1 MDRLD
6 KAIADVAY
14 VLDTLIAYRN
24 IRKAGKTCNE
34 CGVKNICEL
43 VPKPGELVR
52 MNCPLWVEESD
63 DNE

>member
-6 KAIADVAY
+6 EVIAEVAY
-14 VLDTLIAYRN
+14 VLDTLMAYRN
-24 IRKAGKTCNE
+24 IQIAGKTCNE

-52 MNCPLWVEESD
+52 MNCPLWVEES
-63 DNE
+63 E